1 MVRSAI
7 LMAASLAF
15 AACAGA
21 QQSSA
26 PAVKTAGPAS
36 QAAKDDS
43 AGKTRVPKQQRD
55 AAQRA
60 YLDGAKRLEKD
71 DPSAALTAFQRAQ
84 GLDPGNPRYIFAV
97 DIARQHMVQSLVQQ
111 ADKDRIIGHYDD
123 ARAAITEAYRVDP
136 GNPMVA
142 QHLNEVNADQG
153 AGEPAV
159 KLDEPEAAPPIQFKP
174 QPGRHSFH
182 LNMGQREVIQQVLTA
197 YGIQPSIDDS
207 VGAQTV
213 RYDVDNVDFYEAERT
228 VALATG
234 NFFVPIDPQRALVAK
249 DTRTN
254 HTKFDRMGLETVYLP
269 GLRTEDLTEI
279 VTMAK
284 NVFAMQTATAAPGQS
299 AITVR
304 GPVEAMPA
312 LNATLQNLMGGRPE
326 LQLDVRMYEVDR
338 TKATN
343 VGAILPNQWTLF
355 NVFSEARQVLQ
366 QNSGLVQQIIAS
378 GLAAPGDWE
387 AILAILV
394 GSGQLTNTIF
404 NSPFAFFGGGLTM
417 TGVQFQGG
425 TLNLQL
431 NSSDVRNVD
440 QMQLRV
446 LDGEQG
452 TIKVGERYPI
462 ETSSYSSLSGTGGLN
477 IPGLTSAGNSSQ
489 LANLGISQAQ
499 LEAAATQAIPQV
511 QYQDIGLTLNVTPR
525 FQGQNRVSLKFDLK
539 LNSLQGTTLNGLPV
553 LNNRE
558 YQAIT
563 SLAVGETSIM
573 TASLSRQ
580 ESDALTGIP
589 GLGDLP
595 GFEAMTNRNASLD
608 YAELAIVVT
617 PHIVRSTH
625 EQFAHKMVL
634 LPHIGQ

>member
-7 LMAASLAF
+7 LMTASLAF
-15 AACAGA
+15 AAFASA
-21 QQSSA
+21 QQPPVSPKSAVPSS
-26 PAVKTAGPAS
+26 
-36 QAAKDDS
+36 QAKDDS
-43 AGKTRVPKQQRD
+43 AGKTHVPKVQRD

-60 YLDGAKRLEKD
+60 WLDGAKHLEKD
-71 DPSAALTAFQRAQ
+71 DPGAALSAFQQAAR
-84 GLDPGNPRYIFAV
+84 LEPGNRRYADAV
-97 DIARQHMVQSLVQQ
+97 DIARQHMVHSLVQQ
-111 ADKDRIIGHYDD
+111 ADKDRIVGHYAD
-123 ARAAITEAYRVDP
+123 ARAAIAEAYRVDP

-142 QHLNEVNADQG
+142 QHLSEVDADQG
-153 AGEPAV
+153 AGEPA
-159 KLDEPEAAPPIQFKP
+159 LRLEEPEAAAPIQL
-174 QPGRHSFH
+174 QAQTGRHSFH
-182 LNMGQREVIQQVLTA
+182 LNMGEREVIRQVLTA
-197 YGIQPSIDDS
+197 YGIQPSVDDS
-207 VGAQTV
+207 VGTQTI
-213 RYDVDNVDFYEAERT
+213 RYDVDNVDFSEAERT
-228 VALATG
+228 LGLATG
-234 NFFVPIDPQRALVAK
+234 NFFVPIDPQHALVAK
-249 DTRTN
+249 DTRNN
-254 HTKFDRMGLETVYLP
+254 HVKFDRMGLETVYLP
-269 GLRTEDLTEI
+269 GLRTQDLTEI

-312 LNATLQNLMGGRPE
+312 LNATLQNLLGGRPE

-343 VGAILPNQWTLF
+343 LGAILPNQWTLF

-366 QNSGLVQQIIAS
+366 QNSSLVQQIIAS

-387 AILAILV
+387 AILATLV
-394 GSGQLTNTIF
+394 GSGQLSNTIF
-404 NSPFAFFGGGLTM
+404 NSPFAVFGGGLTM
-417 TGVQFQGG
+417 TGVEFQGG
-425 TLNLQL
+425 TLNMKL
-431 NSSDVRNVD
+431 NSSDVRSVD

-477 IPGLTSAGNSSQ
+477 IPGLSSAGTSST

-511 QYQDIGLTLNVTPR
+511 QYQDIGLTLDVTPR
-525 FQGQNRVSLKFDLK
+525 LQGRNRVSLKFDLK
-539 LNSLQGTTLNGLPV
+539 LNSLQGTSLNGLPV

-589 GLGDLP
+589 GLADLP
-595 GFEAMTNRNASLD
+595 GFEGMTNRDANLN

-617 PHIVRSTH
+617 PHIVHSTQ
-625 EQFAHKMVL
+625 EQFAHKMVM

>member
-7 LMAASLAF
+7 LMTASLAF
-15 AACAGA
+15 AACAAA
-21 QQSSA
+21 QQTPVSASTSS
-26 PAVKTAGPAS
+26 
-36 QAAKDDS
+36 QAKDDS
-43 AGKTRVPKQQRD
+43 AGKTHVPRQQRD

-60 YLDGAKRLEKD
+60 WLDGAKHLEKD
-71 DPSAALTAFQRAQ
+71 DPGAALVAFQRAAS
-84 GLDPGNPRYIFAV
+84 LEPGNRRYTDAV

-111 ADKDRIIGHYDD
+111 ADKDRIIGHYDA
-123 ARAAITEAYRVDP
+123 ARAAITQAYRVDP

-142 QHLNEVNADQG
+142 QHLNEVDADQG
-153 AGEPAV
+153 AGEPA
-159 KLDEPEAAPPIQFKP
+159 LRLEEPEAAAPIQLQP
-174 QPGRHSFH
+174 QTGRHSFH
-182 LNMGQREVIQQVLTA
+182 LNMGEREVIRQVLTA
-197 YGIQPSIDDS
+197 YGIQPSVDDS
-207 VGAQTV
+207 VGTQTI
-213 RYDVDNVDFYEAERT
+213 RYDVDNVDFSEAERT
-228 VALATG
+228 LGLATG
-234 NFFVPIDPQRALVAK
+234 NFFVPIDPQHALVAK

-254 HTKFDRMGLETVYLP
+254 HVKFDRMGLETVYLP
-269 GLRTEDLTEI
+269 GLRTQDLTEI

-312 LNATLQNLMGGRPE
+312 LNATLQNLLGGRPE

-343 VGAILPNQWTLF
+343 LGAILPNQWTVF

-366 QNSGLVQQIIAS
+366 QNSSLVQQIIAS

-394 GSGQLTNTIF
+394 GSGQLSNTIF
-404 NSPFAFFGGGLTM
+404 NSPFAVFGGGLTM
-417 TGVQFQGG
+417 TGVEFQGG
-425 TLNLQL
+425 TLNMKL
-431 NSSDVRNVD
+431 NSSDVRSVD

-477 IPGLTSAGNSSQ
+477 IPGLTSAGTSST

-511 QYQDIGLTLNVTPR
+511 QYQDIGLTLDVTPR
-525 FQGQNRVSLKFDLK
+525 FQGRNRVSLKFDLK
-539 LNSLQGTTLNGLPV
+539 LNSLQGTSLNGLPV

-589 GLGDLP
+589 GLADLP
-595 GFEAMTNRNASLD
+595 GFEGMTNRDANLN

-617 PHIVRSTH
+617 PHIVRSTQQ
-625 EQFAHKMVL
+625 QFAHKMVM